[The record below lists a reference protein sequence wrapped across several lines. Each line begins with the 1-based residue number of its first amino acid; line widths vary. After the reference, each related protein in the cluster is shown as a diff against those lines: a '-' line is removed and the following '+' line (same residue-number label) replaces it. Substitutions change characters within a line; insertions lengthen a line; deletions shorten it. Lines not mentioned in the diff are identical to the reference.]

1 MGTVNDYRFLA
12 AFRALFDG
20 KIYRHRDSTQGDKV
34 AIELFEDLYVRA
46 AARDPDAKYV
56 RQVEAAA
63 RVLNK
68 TNKSFGIKA
77 RRGDGLFGE
86 IMFGVAAKS
95 VKGYYVKR
103 GPTVAT
109 EIGAE
114 AKIVSVAMLKQ
125 ADRVIGDLIKQKDA
139 LATRTGTKP
148 PISVAIVGV
157 NHAERYCGYE
167 GTRTTVTEG
176 RAYRHP
182 IQEAAEAKRRLI
194 EIVKPLY
201 DHFLLLEYSATN
213 IDPFPFEWLN
223 ASAVEANYSA
233 ELSRMAREYEARF

>member
-1 MGTVNDYRFLA
+1 MGTVNDYRFLS

-20 KIYRHRDSTQGDKV
+20 KIYRHRNSTQGDKV
-34 AIELFEDLYVRA
+34 SVELFEDIYVRS
-46 AARDPDAKYV
+46 AARDRDAKYV
-56 RQVEAAA
+56 RRVDAAE

-86 IMFGVAAKS
+86 IMFGVPAETVS
-95 VKGYYVKR
+95 GYHVKR

-114 AKIVSVAMLKQ
+114 AKIVAVAMLKQ
-125 ADRVIGDLIKQKDA
+125 ADRVIGDLLKQKAA
-139 LATRTGTKP
+139 LATRTGAQP

-157 NHAERYCGYE
+157 NHAEQYCGYE
-167 GTRTTVTEG
+167 GDRTTVTDG
-176 RAYRHP
+176 RKYRHP

-194 EIVKPLY
+194 EIVKPQY
-201 DHFLLLEYSATN
+201 DYFLLLEYSASN
-213 IDPFPFEWLN
+213 IDPFPFSWLN
-223 ASAVEANYSA
+223 ASAVEADYSA